1 MIKRPHYVEAKRYE
15 DKLKR
20 VMKRLDVY
28 EFTFDYD
35 IKTAWIEFVYKKEKY
50 RFEHSVQNAR
60 IRDIELEDGDAVFSQ
75 LVLALEDLSR
85 LVERGI
91 YDLQSWI
98 AGMKMLPAPK

>member
-20 VMKRLDVY
+20 VMKRLDIYDFKY
-28 EFTFDYD
+28 EYD
-35 IKTAWIEFVYKKEKY
+35 SNTAWIEFVYKNEKY
-50 RFEHSVQNAR
+50 RFEHGVQKAR
-60 IRDIELEDGDAVFSQ
+60 VRDIELEDGDAAFSQ

-98 AGMKMLPAPK
+98 VEMMMLPAPK